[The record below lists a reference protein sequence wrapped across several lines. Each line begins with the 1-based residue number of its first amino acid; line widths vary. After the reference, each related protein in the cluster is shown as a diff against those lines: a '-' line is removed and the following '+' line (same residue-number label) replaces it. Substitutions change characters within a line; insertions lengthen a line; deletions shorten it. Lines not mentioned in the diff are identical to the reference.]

1 MTRFEDKLMKS
12 KAPTMLQDFSRDN
25 GNNNDDDDDDNNNNN
40 NNNNNNYMHREIR
53 AFSQHV

>member
-40 NNNNNNYMHREIR
+40 NNNNYMHREIR